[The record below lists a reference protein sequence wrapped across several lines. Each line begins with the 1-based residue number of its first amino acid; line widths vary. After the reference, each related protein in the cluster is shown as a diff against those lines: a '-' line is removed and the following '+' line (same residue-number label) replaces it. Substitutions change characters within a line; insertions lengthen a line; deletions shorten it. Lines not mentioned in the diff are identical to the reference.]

1 MDDEEAVT
9 SFKFQLGDTLRKW
22 LEESSAAAGHSL
34 AEEIRQRLVT
44 SWRFDRDL
52 PTRFLAEDIFLLAQ
66 EVKKEIGEHWHESE
80 RAKATFV
87 AAVSDHIW
95 SHGKEDKPYRKD
107 PDRVETE
114 EAIIGRTI
122 ARLFRRHHP

>member
-1 MDDEEAVT
+1 MNEEEAVT
-9 SFKFQLGDTLRKW
+9 SLKFQLGDTLRKW

-34 AEEIRQRLVT
+34 AEEIRQRLGT

-52 PTRFLAEDIFLLAQ
+52 PTRLLAEEIWLLAQ
-66 EVKKEIGEHWHESE
+66 EVKKEVGDRWHESE
-80 RAKATFV
+80 FARATFV

-95 SHGKEDKPYRKD
+95 SYGKEDKPYRKD
-107 PDRVETE
+107 TDRVETE

>member
-1 MDDEEAVT
+1 MNEEESVT
-9 SFKFQLGDTLRKW
+9 SLKFQLGDTLRTW

-34 AEEIRQRLVT
+34 AEEIRQRLGT

-52 PTRFLAEDIFLLAQ
+52 PTRFLAEEIFLLAQ
-66 EVKKEIGEHWHESE
+66 EVKRETGDHWHESE

-87 AAVSDHIW
+87 AAVADHIW
-95 SHGKEDKPYRKD
+95 NRGKEDKPYRKD

-122 ARLFRRHHP
+122 ARLFRRR

>member
-1 MDDEEAVT
+1 MNEEDSVT
-9 SFKFQLGDTLRKW
+9 SLKFQVSGTLKKW
-22 LEESSAAAGHSL
+22 LEESSSAAGHSL
-34 AEEIRQRLVT
+34 AEEIRQRLAT

-66 EVKKEIGEHWHESE
+66 EVKKEIGDHWHESE

-87 AAVSDHIW
+87 AAVADHIW
-95 SHGKEDKPYRKD
+95 SHGKDDKPYRKD
-107 PDRVETE
+107 PDRVENE

-122 ARLFRRHHP
+122 ARLFRRR

>member
-1 MDDEEAVT
+1 MNDEESVT
-9 SFKFQLGDTLRKW
+9 SLKFQLGEVLRKW

-34 AEEIRQRLVT
+34 AEEIRQRLGT

-52 PTRFLAEDIFLLAQ
+52 PTRLLADEIWFLAQ
-66 EVKKEIGEHWHESE
+66 EVKKEVGDRWHESE
-80 RAKATFV
+80 FARATFV

-95 SHGKEDKPYRKD
+95 SYGKEDKPYRKD
-107 PDRVETE
+107 TDRVETE